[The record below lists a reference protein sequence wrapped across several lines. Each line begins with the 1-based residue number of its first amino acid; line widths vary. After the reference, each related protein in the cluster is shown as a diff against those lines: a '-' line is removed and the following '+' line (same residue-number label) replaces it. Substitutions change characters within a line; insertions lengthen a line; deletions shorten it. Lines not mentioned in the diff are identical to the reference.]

1 MKIKLCLII
10 NSRIVYRNARGR
22 TNGIKLP
29 VFKWLGHTFL
39 GNLSTDQLVIEFTK
53 ELTKQLKYRNTEN
66 QKEKLSSD

>member
-1 MKIKLCLII
+1 ML

-53 ELTKQLKYRNTEN
+53 ELTKQLKIQKYRKPKREIVQRLNVY
-66 QKEKLSSD
+66 KF